1 MRKCVSLVMVIR
13 TVLPAMVRG
22 IVLTVAAP
30 VKSIASC
37 AGEQTSAVSVWEPN
51 TMRMETDAASAA
63 ERVPARGMIA
73 KKDTKTVHFV
83 MAESPATSAMGKM
96 YAPLVMA
103 RVAILRIP
111 QEG

>member
-1 MRKCVSLVMVIR
+1 MKCVSLAMVIR

-83 MAESPATSAMGKM
+83 MAESPATSAMEKM

-103 RVAILRIP
+103 REAILRIP